1 MLIVP
6 FTPVATKVA
15 VRVTT
20 DVVGATVTVLAVPP
34 IVTIL
39 VVALRVT
46 VVALTGNPTLV
57 DVRETVVSFP
67 LPLVSVMNVAF
78 V

>member
-1 MLIVP
+1 MLIIP
-6 FTPVATKVA
+6 FTPVATEVA

-20 DVVGATVTVLAVPP
+20 VVVGATVTVLAVPP
-34 IVTIL
+34 IVTTL
-39 VVALRVT
+39 VVALSVT
-46 VVALTGNPTLV
+46 VVALKGNPTFV

-67 LPLVSVMNVAF
+67 LPCVSVMNVAF